1 VAFAPSR
8 RDATAGSA
16 LDGALSRRKN
26 RRHRW
31 TGHPHRSAGILV
43 RTVACPVPPEARPR
57 LRGARPGTAQPP
69 RLPAPLVVTRRVSVR
84 GAIMVGGQRI
94 QVGLAHARKTVAVTV
109 GPDTIQVAVETS
121 ITVTAARTTG
131 RDIRELIVEQE
142 DKERLERGAEEELN
156 RRCGDGTVQKVEVLQ
171 YGDDPVIEPGQAMV
185 RVILTPTDED
195 PEAALHAFER
205 THSGAIEDLRK
216 TIARAMPS
224 IGRVQLTLPAQPGE
238 RKHPVISMSVGPLN
252 RTAPGCSL
260 TAVMARLDPR
270 DVEVLDALITA
281 GIVPNRAEGVRWALA
296 RIRERPAYTQLR
308 EHVGKIDELKAQL

>member
-1 VAFAPSR
+1 M
-8 RDATAGSA
+8 D
-16 LDGALSRRKN
+16 
-26 RRHRW
+26 
-31 TGHPHRSAGILV
+31 
-43 RTVACPVPPEARPR
+43 
-57 LRGARPGTAQPP
+57 
-69 RLPAPLVVTRRVSVR
+69 
-84 GAIMVGGQRI
+84 
-94 QVGLAHARKTVAVTV
+94 
-109 GPDTIQVAVETS
+109 
-121 ITVTAARTTG
+121 
-131 RDIRELIVEQE
+131 QE
-142 DKERLERGAEEELN
+142 DKERLEQGAEAELN

-205 THSGAIEDLRK
+205 AHSGAIEDLRK
-216 TIARAMPS
+216 TIARTMPS

-238 RKHPVISMSVGPLN
+238 RGHPVISMSVGPLD
-252 RTAPGCSL
+252 RTALGRTL

-308 EHVGKIDELKAQL
+308 EHIGKIDELKAQL